1 MTWYAQP
8 VLVPHRGANDG
19 LVTWEAFFDRVEIEA
34 WAAAQ
39 AGQQPAWYSPWP
51 DTTIAV
57 YGASCAFVVDDG
69 WVEVEL

>member
-1 MTWYAQP
+1 MSDLA
-8 VLVPHRGANDG
+8 
-19 LVTWEAFFDRVEIEA
+19 VTWEAFFDRVEVEA

-39 AGQQPAWYSPWP
+39 AGCEPEWYSPWP